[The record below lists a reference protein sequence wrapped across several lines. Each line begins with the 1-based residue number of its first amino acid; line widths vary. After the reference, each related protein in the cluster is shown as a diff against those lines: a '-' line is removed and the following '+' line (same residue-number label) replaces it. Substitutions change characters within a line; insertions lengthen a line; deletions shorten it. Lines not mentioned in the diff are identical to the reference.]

1 MTKSAFTLYI
11 ESSFIFKGI
20 KYDFSKLSYINC
32 AQFLNF
38 KGFSFMHTYLKGYI
52 YLSLYFMTISKH
64 FFNKQVISIGAPS
77 LGVAGIPL
85 FPDFTLLPILSI
97 HVKQLF
103 SFPPYINPSF

>member
-1 MTKSAFTLYI
+1 
-11 ESSFIFKGI
+11 
-20 KYDFSKLSYINC
+20 
-32 AQFLNF
+32 
-38 KGFSFMHTYLKGYI
+38 
-52 YLSLYFMTISKH
+52 MTISKH